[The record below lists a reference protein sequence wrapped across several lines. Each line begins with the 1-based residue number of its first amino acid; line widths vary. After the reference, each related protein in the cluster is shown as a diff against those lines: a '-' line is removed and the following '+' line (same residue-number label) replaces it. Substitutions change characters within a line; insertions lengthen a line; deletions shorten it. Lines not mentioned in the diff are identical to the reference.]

1 MKNNGP
7 MKRAVITGATGV
19 VGTALIKEL
28 REQDVELL
36 VLLREGSPHNAR
48 IPDEPGILK
57 CVCSLDSMAAFS
69 APDDRRWDV
78 FYHLGWSG
86 TKGTDRFDPRIHTQ
100 NVFYTLDAVDLAE
113 RLGCKCFIGAG
124 SQAEYGRQEKRLTPD
139 TPTHPE
145 NAYGAGKLS
154 AGHMSRLA
162 ASKKGMVHIWTR
174 ILSLYGPND
183 GERTLVTDLV
193 SALLEGRHIS
203 TTKGEQVWD
212 YLAAADAARA
222 LRMLGEIGTDTA
234 DSQKVNG
241 KVFLIASGK
250 ERSLRSYIEEM
261 RDLIA
266 PDAEIGFGEKPYA
279 DKQVMHLTADIS
291 ETTKACGWVPEI
303 SFADGIREMVS
314 RIHGQ

>member
-1 MKNNGP
+1 

-19 VGTALIKEL
+19 VGTALINEL
-28 REQDVELL
+28 RKQDTEVL

-57 CVCSLDSMAAFS
+57 CICSLEKMASFS
-69 APDDRRWDV
+69 PPDERRYDV

-86 TKGTDRFDPRIHTQ
+86 TKGPDRFDPRIHTQ

-124 SQAEYGRQEKRLTPD
+124 SQAEYGRHDERLTPD

-145 NAYGAGKLS
+145 NAYGAGKLA

-183 GERTLVTDLV
+183 GERTLITDLV

-203 TTKGEQVWD
+203 TTKGEQIWD
-212 YLAAADAARA
+212 YLSAADAARA
-222 LRMLGEIGTDTA
+222 LRMLGETGSDDSLCQKA
-234 DSQKVNG
+234 DG
-241 KVFLIASGK
+241 KTFLIASGK
-250 ERSLRSYIEEM
+250 ERTLRSYIEEL

-266 PDAEIGFGEKPYA
+266 PGAEIGFGEKPYA
-279 DKQVMHLTADIS
+279 EKQVMHLTADIS

-303 SFADGIREMVS
+303 SFADGIRDMAS
-314 RIHGQ
+314 RTETK